1 MASDHFF
8 RDRDVFSWKTWHRTI
23 FLPFSQRLCRSQ
35 FVQLREASAHQFGW
49 VFLVFP
55 NFFQNWWADAS
66 LRRVRF
72 PNLYFVQLRPAF
84 PMHLHLLL
92 HLPWKQF
99 CIPAILF
106 LYYLARCSCIIL
118 QCKNYASLPQLH
130 DKNICVGLRWF
141 SHLLVTGSCIW
152 WLAPKTWHSHSQ
164 VEFKTCIHIA
174 KRIKESKIKIYE
186 FKC

>member
-1 MASDHFF
+1 MKNMASDHFF
-8 RDRDVFSWKTWHRTI
+8 AFQSKA
-23 FLPFSQRLCRSQ
+23 LPLSVYATEGS
-35 FVQLREASAHQFGW
+35 LRPPIWMSFW
-49 VFLVFP
+49 VFP
-55 NFFQNWWADAS
+55 NFFQNWWVDAS

-141 SHLLVTGSCIW
+141 FHLLVTGSCIW